1 MSIQQYIDDT
11 EMGIDFSDL
20 ETKSIED
27 LRELTQKYRTTYYN
41 YKHKIYPKHNETI
54 SVFGDY
60 PFIYQ
65 ENSKSIINLKLIT
78 LYRKKLQENYLKA
91 MELGK
96 QKSKVRAEINKTNA
110 NKKYYELNQDKLK
123 LQMSENYKKNK
134 EIHKEKII
142 CDICNG
148 CYTYTNKS
156 HHLKS
161 QKHKNASEK
170 KIDLDS

>member
-1 MSIQQYIDDT
+1 MSIQEYIDDT
-11 EMGIDFSDL
+11 EMGIDFTDL
-20 ETKSIED
+20 DDKPIDELKD
-27 LRELTQKYRTTYYN
+27 LIQKYRKTYYN
-41 YKHKIYPKHNETI
+41 YKHQIYPKHNETI
-54 SVFGDY
+54 TVFGDY

-78 LYRKKLQENYLKA
+78 LYRKQLQENYLKA

-96 QKSKVRAEINKTNA
+96 QKSKIRAEINKTNA

-123 LQMSENYKKNK
+123 LQMAENYKKNK
-134 EIHKEKII
+134 EIHKEKIV

-148 CYTYTNKS
+148 SYTYTNKS

-170 KIDLDS
+170 N